1 MCEKIY
7 DSKFSDLDAVTAYS
21 LWQLRSRVFV
31 VGQQLNVLDLDG
43 RDLEPTTWH
52 VWAAVDGRPVSYLRV
67 LEDAEGRAVIGR
79 VATHPDHRGRG
90 IGGRVLKHALEVCA
104 GREVTMHAQA
114 YLREWYERFGFVAEG
129 NEFQEAGIPHIF
141 MRRAAEMGEA

>member
-7 DSKFSDLDAVTAYS
+7 DSKFSDLDTVTAYS

-52 VWAAVDGRPVSYLRV
+52 VWAAVDGDRCRISGCLRM
-67 LEDAEGRAVIGR
+67 L
-79 VATHPDHRGRG
+79 RG
-90 IGGRVLKHALEVCA
+90 
-104 GREVTMHAQA
+104 
-114 YLREWYERFGFVAEG
+114 ER
-129 NEFQEAGIPHIF
+129 
-141 MRRAAEMGEA
+141 